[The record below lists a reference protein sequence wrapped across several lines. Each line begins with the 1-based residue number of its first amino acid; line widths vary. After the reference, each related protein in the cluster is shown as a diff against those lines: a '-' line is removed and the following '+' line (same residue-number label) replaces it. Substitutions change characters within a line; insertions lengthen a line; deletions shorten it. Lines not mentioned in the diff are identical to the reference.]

1 MGINNDIDSI
11 IKSSIKE
18 EPTQILV
25 EAQVEEKEI
34 EMRSVNEV
42 VDGEDVVNQYM
53 VHVVQPKTDSL
64 FKLAYLYKVSQKEI

>member
-64 FKLAYLYKVSQKEI
+64 FKLAYLYKV

>member
-64 FKLAYLYKVSQKEI
+64 FKIAPLYKV